1 MGKIQAVAG
10 LVCALCLSACIP
22 ALPKGPARLPN
33 THVPSS
39 YAVGSTSSASAA
51 ESATAAESAS
61 AAQLKWSEFFTDR
74 KLDALIEE
82 ALKNNQELQ
91 IVALELDIA
100 QNEVMARKGDFLP
113 KLSFRTGVGIDKVGQ
128 YTSQGASDDA
138 NKVAQNLPNFAL
150 GFSASWEIDVWSKL
164 RNATK
169 AATVRYLATQEGRNL
184 AITMLVAEIASS
196 YYELMALDA
205 QLDVVN
211 QNIEIQQRALTV
223 VKLQKEAAKVTE
235 LAVQRFEAEVLKNQ
249 SRQFAIQQQRI
260 ETENHLNFLLG
271 RFPQHVDRS
280 AQPFVDL
287 VPQVVH
293 AGIPSQLLDNRPDV
307 KQAALQVMA
316 SELDVKVAKASF
328 YPVIGISANI
338 GIQSFDVLKLVS
350 MPASLVYGLAA
361 DLMTPLLN
369 RKALTATYFTANAK
383 QMQAVYQYERAIL
396 SGYVEVV
403 KLLSM
408 IHNLEQSYDL
418 QAAQVDK
425 LKKSIEI
432 SSRLFV
438 SARADYMEVLL
449 TRRDALE
456 AQMELIENKKRQMI
470 AAVGLY
476 RALGGGWR

>member
-1 MGKIQAVAG
+1 
-10 LVCALCLSACIP
+10 
-22 ALPKGPARLPN
+22 
-33 THVPSS
+33 
-39 YAVGSTSSASAA
+39 
-51 ESATAAESAS
+51 
-61 AAQLKWSEFFTDR
+61 
-74 KLDALIEE
+74 
-82 ALKNNQELQ
+82 
-91 IVALELDIA
+91 
-100 QNEVMARKGDFLP
+100 
-113 KLSFRTGVGIDKVGQ
+113 
-128 YTSQGASDDA
+128 
-138 NKVAQNLPNFAL
+138 
-150 GFSASWEIDVWSKL
+150 
-164 RNATK
+164 
-169 AATVRYLATQEGRNL
+169 
-184 AITMLVAEIASS
+184 
-196 YYELMALDA
+196 
-205 QLDVVN
+205 
-211 QNIEIQQRALTV
+211 
-223 VKLQKEAAKVTE
+223 
-235 LAVQRFEAEVLKNQ
+235 
-249 SRQFAIQQQRI
+249 
-260 ETENHLNFLLG
+260 LLG

-287 VPQVVH
+287 LPQVVH